1 MWFKG
6 RAWRAEADF
15 IQRVQSVRR
24 RYSLSLCDYSTESV
38 SSKCFL
44 ALFGTIKVSGFTSIA
59 QVVLWKSFLTLL
71 SPSVQALAAAERARK
86 QAETERDELSEELA
100 SNSSGK

>member
-6 RAWRAEADF
+6 RAWRAKADF
-15 IQRVQSVRR
+15 IQQVTPHQ
-24 RYSLSLCDYSTESV
+24 STESV

-44 ALFGTIKVSGFTSIA
+44 ALFGTIKVSGFTSITL
-59 QVVLWKSFLTLL
+59 VVLWKSFLTL